1 MKIKYP
7 KTKSLNTM
15 YKEMLIQKKEV
26 LDMSKLDKYKQQQ
39 QQNQVWKNTYQ
50 ARLYLK
56 LNALNT
62 LANAK
67 KGFAAQ
73 LK

>member
-1 MKIKYP
+1 
-7 KTKSLNTM
+7 
-15 YKEMLIQKKEV
+15 
-26 LDMSKLDKYKQQQ
+26 MSKLDKYKQQQ

-50 ARLYLK
+50 ARLHLK